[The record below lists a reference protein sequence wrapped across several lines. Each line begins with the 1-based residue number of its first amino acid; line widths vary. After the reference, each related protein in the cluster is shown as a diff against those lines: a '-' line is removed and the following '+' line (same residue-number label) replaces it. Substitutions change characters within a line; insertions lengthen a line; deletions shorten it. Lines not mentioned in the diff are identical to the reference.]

1 MKVPKYLKNKVTEIW
16 YESENGWWAGL
27 KSPWTIDGCVAC
39 REDTL
44 KALKIRIRDEAVK
57 NEMLHR

>member
-1 MKVPKYLKNKVTEIW
+1 MKLPKYLKNKVAELW
-16 YESENGWWAGL
+16 YESENGWWAFL
-27 KSPWTIDGCVAC
+27 KSPWTIDGSVSC

-57 NEMLHR
+57 NEILHR